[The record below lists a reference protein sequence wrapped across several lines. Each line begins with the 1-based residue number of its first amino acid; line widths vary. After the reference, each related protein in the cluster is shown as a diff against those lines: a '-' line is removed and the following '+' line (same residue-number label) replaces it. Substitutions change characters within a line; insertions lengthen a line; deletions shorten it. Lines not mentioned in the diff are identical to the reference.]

1 MSVEWFININ
11 QSLDLNPSNLFIG
24 KEIIN
29 YKGNLVTSSNNFTY
43 IFDEKSGSLLYK
55 KNFISSVKPIL
66 NNSHLF
72 LITKNNFLICLI

>member
-29 YKGNLVTSSNNFTY
+29 YNEHPLDNSTY
-43 IFDEKSGSLLYK
+43 VSLCK
-55 KNFISSVKPIL
+55 KK
-66 NNSHLF
+66 
-72 LITKNNFLICLI
+72 